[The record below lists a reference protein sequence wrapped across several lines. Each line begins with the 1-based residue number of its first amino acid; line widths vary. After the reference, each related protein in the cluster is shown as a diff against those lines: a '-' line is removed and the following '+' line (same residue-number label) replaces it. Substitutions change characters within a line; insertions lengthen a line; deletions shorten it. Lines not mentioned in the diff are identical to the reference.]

1 MVYFVKNPFE
11 RKCNFAPAILF
22 LLQQTTAGAH
32 SKLSFFFSI
41 VPTMSSAFPVLRLDI
56 NIYVLVVRI
65 TVGSALLNLRL
76 GLLIYRTSR
85 CPFVL
90 DWYGSES
97 E

>member
-1 MVYFVKNPFE
+1 MATPPIY
-11 RKCNFAPAILF
+11 I
-22 LLQQTTAGAH
+22 
-32 SKLSFFFSI
+32 SI

-56 NIYVLVVRI
+56 NICVLLVRI